1 MRISLEQWR
10 ALVAVV
16 DAGGYAQAGAVLN
29 KSQSTVSYAL
39 QKLEAQLG
47 LKVLVVSGRK
57 AVLTPAGRILC
68 DRARLLID
76 DAGALERAAQRTSAG
91 WEAEIWLAI
100 EILFPTWLLLACLD
114 SFSRESPHTHVELLE
129 TVLDGTPEALTNGRA
144 DLGISPRI
152 PPNFTGEPLM
162 PVRFLLV
169 AHPGHPLHSLKREL
183 TMRDLRKHRHI
194 LVRDTGTQRDAKPE
208 TLQVAQRWTVT
219 NMATSIGAVCR
230 GYGFAWFPED
240 KIRRELDEGI
250 LRPLRMK
257 GGGER
262 HLQLYLVFGD
272 QDLPGPGVRRLAEI
286 VRAQVATA
294 CRGHTLS

>member
-16 DAGGYAQAGAVLN
+16 DAGGYAQAGVMLN
-29 KSQSTVSYAL
+29 KSQSTVSYAI
-39 QKLEAQLG
+39 QKLEAQLE
-47 LKVLVVSGRK
+47 LRVLVVSGRK
-57 AVLTPAGRILC
+57 AVLTPAGRMLYE
-68 DRARLLID
+68 RARLLID
-76 DAGALERAAQRTSAG
+76 DAAGLERAAHRTSAG

-100 EILFPTWLLLACLD
+100 EILFPTWMLLACLD
-114 SFSRESPHTHVELLE
+114 SFGRESPHTHVELLE
-129 TVLDGTPEALTNGRA
+129 TVLDGTPEALASGRA

-152 PPNFTGEPLM
+152 PPNFNGEPLM
-162 PVRFLLV
+162 PVRFLPV
-169 AHPGHPLHSLKREL
+169 AHPDHTLHATNREL

-194 LVRDTGTQRDAKPE
+194 VVRDTGTLRDARPE

-262 HLQLYLVFGD
+262 RLQLYLIFGD
-272 QDLPGPGVRRLAEI
+272 QELPGPGVRRLAEI
-286 VRAQVATA
+286 IRAQVAEG
-294 CRGHTLS
+294 CRAHAPP

>member
-1 MRISLEQWR
+1 MRISLEQWQ

-16 DAGGYAQAGAVLN
+16 DAGGYAQAGARLN
-29 KSQSTVSYAL
+29 KSQSTVSYAI

-47 LKVLVVSGRK
+47 LEVLVVSGRK
-57 AVLTPAGRILC
+57 AVLTPAGRMLC
-68 DRARLLID
+68 DRARLLVD
-76 DAGALERAAQRTSAG
+76 DAAGLERAAHRTSAG

-100 EILFPTWLLLACLD
+100 EILFPAWLLLACLD
-114 SFSRESPHTHVELLE
+114 SFGRESPHTHIELLE

-144 DLGISPRI
+144 HLGISPRI

-162 PVRFLLV
+162 PVRFLPV
-169 AHPGHPLHSLKREL
+169 AHPGHPLHTVNREL

-194 LVRDTGTQRDAKPE
+194 LVRDSGTQRDAKPE
-208 TLQVAQRWTVT
+208 TLQVTQRWTVT

-240 KIRRELDEGI
+240 KIRKELDEGI

-257 GGGER
+257 GSGER
-262 HLQLYLVFGD
+262 RLQLYLIFGD
-272 QDLPGPGVRRLAEI
+272 QDMPGPGVRRLAEI
-286 VRAQVATA
+286 IRAQVAES
-294 CRGHTLS
+294 CQGHALP